1 MNRKN
6 FIIFSGILILCIIG
20 FIYYKLEYSKDIF
33 AQIVSKVG
41 EVNLVNKKGELL
53 AKVEEG
59 YKIKTGEYLQ
69 TKENSSATI
78 KFIDNSFA
86 IISEK
91 SLIVM
96 KNLEYDE
103 DSKKSVTNL
112 LLLKGN
118 VESTVANQ
126 NTFGSEYKVITPTL
140 QLAVRGTIFNV
151 NVEGNISRAFV
162 TEGKILATSGNSSL
176 TLNTGYGVVS
186 DGKNKLNG
194 PILILNKPSIKLN
207 ELNIKYYKKYVSWNK
222 LEGAIKY
229 HVQIHSISK
238 YNTLIYD
245 KYINK
250 TELKVGDL
258 KDGKY
263 KISIQAVDEY
273 GLEGFKNERH
283 FSVQSSPIPPKVNA
297 PKNSEKS
304 RMILFTWEK
313 SVEANKYILEVSK
326 TRSFDKIL
334 IRVNNLNFSL
344 DKMLL
349 PLQKGKYF
357 IRMSS
362 IDNSDKIGP
371 YSETYQFEVENK

>member
-20 FIYYKLEYSKDIF
+20 FIYYKLEYSKDTF

-59 YKIKTGEYLQ
+59 YKIKMGEYLQ
-69 TKENSSATI
+69 TKEDSSATI
-78 KFIDNSFA
+78 KFIDNSLV

-91 SLIVM
+91 SLVAM
-96 KNLEYDE
+96 KKLEYDE
-103 DSKKSVTNL
+103 KSKKSVTNVM
-112 LLLKGN
+112 LLKGN
-118 VESTVANQ
+118 IESTVTNQ

-176 TLNTGYGVVS
+176 TLDTGYGVVS
-186 DGKNKLNG
+186 DGENKLNG

-222 LEGAIKY
+222 LDGAIKY

-245 KYINK
+245 NYINQ

-258 KDGKY
+258 KDGRY

-273 GLEGFKNERH
+273 GLEGFKNERD
-283 FSVQSSPIPPKVNA
+283 FNVQSSPIPPKVNA
-297 PKNSEKS
+297 PQNSEQS

-313 SVEANKYILEVSK
+313 SVEASKYILEVSK
-326 TRSFDKIL
+326 TRSFEKVL

-349 PLQKGKYF
+349 PLQKGNYF

-362 IDNSDKIGP
+362 IDSSDKIGP